1 MDPWE
6 EAPESGSSSSS
17 CRRDSL
23 QTENSQSQTGMK
35 EKEKKKALVVFL
47 LVAFVPKQHK

>member
-23 QTENSQSQTGMK
+23 QTKNSQSQTGMK
-35 EKEKKKALVVFL
+35 EKEKALVVFL
-47 LVAFVPKQHK
+47 LVAFVPKQHE